1 MVLLAGETPVAW
13 RAARVSV
20 PWRGGRLWLW
30 WGCAAR
36 LSLTRW
42 CLLRASTCDSARTSA
57 PRILCSDVSSLAR
70 RTCAANP
77 RATMDTLVSLVLD
90 EDNVVRREAVAN
102 LIRRR
107 M

>member
-20 PWRGGRLWLW
+20 PWLGGRLWLW

-70 RTCAANP
+70 RTLTCGILEAFKRIGHP
-77 RATMDTLVSLVLD
+77 RATH
-90 EDNVVRREAVAN
+90 
-102 LIRRR
+102 
-107 M
+107 